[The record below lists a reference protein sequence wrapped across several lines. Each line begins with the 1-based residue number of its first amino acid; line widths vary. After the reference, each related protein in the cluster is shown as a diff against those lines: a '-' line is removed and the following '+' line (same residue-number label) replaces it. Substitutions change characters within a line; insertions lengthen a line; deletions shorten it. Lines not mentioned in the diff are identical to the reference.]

1 MTKFAN
7 NEISW
12 LNDVM
17 KNTSTIIKEKLIARY
32 LEEDKSNKQ
41 NKSTNINVLLNRV
54 KTNQKNEVR
63 KKIYFS
69 AAASTG
75 LILFGLIIF

>member
-1 MTKFAN
+1 
-7 NEISW
+7 
-12 LNDVM
+12 M
-17 KNTSTIIKEKLIARY
+17 KNTSTIIKEKLTARY
-32 LEEDKSNKQ
+32 LEEEKPIKQ

-54 KTNQKNEVR
+54 KTNQQNEVK